1 MQMTGLEASVQKHW
15 EIASVEDLGR
25 VVPELLQAGK
35 GISVW
40 LLFGQMGAGKTT
52 LVRTLCH
59 FWGTVDNVS
68 SPTFPIVN
76 EYLLSSGDKIYHFDL
91 YRLNSLRE
99 AQDIGMEEYLDSGS
113 ICLIEWP
120 GIIESIL
127 PYEYIELTIEAQ
139 EDQRRIISLKRHENQ
154 N

>member
-1 MQMTGLEASVQKHW
+1 MRGLEASVQKHW
-15 EIASVEDLGR
+15 EVASVEDLGR
-25 VVPELLQAGK
+25 VVPEVVQAGK

-40 LLFGQMGAGKTT
+40 LLSGQMGAGKTT
-52 LVRTLCH
+52 FVRSWCD
-59 FWGTVDNVS
+59 FFGTTDNVS

-99 AQDIGMEEYLDSGS
+99 AQDIGIEEYLDSGS
-113 ICLIEWP
+113 CCLIEWP

-127 PYEYIELTIEAQ
+127 PDQYIELTFDTQ
-139 EDQRRIISLKRHENQ
+139 EEQRRTISLKRHEGQ

>member
-1 MQMTGLEASVQKHW
+1 MTGLEASVQKHW
-15 EIASVEDLGR
+15 DVASVEDLGR
-25 VVPELLQAGK
+25 VVPELVQAGK

-40 LLFGQMGAGKTT
+40 LLSGQMGAGKTT
-52 LVRTLCH
+52 FVRSLCDFLGTL
-59 FWGTVDNVS
+59 DNVS

-99 AQDIGMEEYLDSGS
+99 AQDIGIEEYLDSGS
-113 ICLIEWP
+113 LCLIEWP

-127 PYEYIELTIEAQ
+127 PYHYIELTFDIQ
-139 EDQRRIISLKRHENQ
+139 EEQRRIISLKRYESQ